1 MQLPMVFLDGP
12 WRMAMGL
19 RPLAPA
25 DWLWRDDQ
33 ADTELAL
40 RRRLIAESAA
50 EVIACRPG
58 MEPACGELLAMVEDH
73 LARDHGLAV
82 TPSGAIGEAA
92 LARLGRL
99 VQEDFCLLAAADD
112 GAYRLRAGVLCF
124 PSHWTL
130 RGKLDLP
137 LAAIHDPVP
146 GFAQKLAAPAD
157 RFMTAL
163 EPERPVWRAN
173 WSLVEHA
180 DLPAPEKRKPV
191 PGLTS
196 ANAGERLWLRVE
208 RQTLRRL
215 PASRAIVFTIRSFVR
230 ALGEVA
236 RAPGVAAAIAARL
249 REMPPGMAGYK
260 GLPLI
265 GEAVLPWLDRI
276 AEETALPPRAE
287 LPA

>member
-25 DWLWRDDQ
+25 DWLWRDER
-33 ADTELAL
+33 AEAELAL
-40 RRRLIAESAA
+40 RRTLIAERPE

-58 MEPACGELLAMVEDH
+58 MEPACGELLALVEEH
-73 LARDHGLAV
+73 LGRDHGLALA
-82 TPSGAIGEAA
+82 PSGLTGEAA
-92 LARLGRL
+92 LGRLGTL
-99 VQEDFCLLAAADD
+99 AQEDFCLLAAGDD

-124 PSHWTL
+124 PLHWTL

-137 LAAIHDPVP
+137 LRAIHGPVP
-146 GFAQKLAAPAD
+146 GFAEKLAAPAD
-157 RFMTAL
+157 RFMAALTA
-163 EPERPVWRAN
+163 ERPVWRAN
-173 WSLVEHA
+173 WSLVEHP
-180 DLPAPEKRKPV
+180 DLPAAAKRKPV

-196 ANAGERLWLRVE
+196 ANAGQRLWLRVE

-215 PASRAIVFTIRSFVR
+215 SASRAIVFTIRSFVR
-230 ALGEVA
+230 PLGEVA
-236 RAPGVAAAIAARL
+236 RVPGVAAAIAARL
-249 REMPPGMAGYK
+249 REMEPGMAAYK
-260 GLPLI
+260 GLPLL

-276 AEETALPPRAE
+276 AEEATDRPAAE

>member
-25 DWLWRDDQ
+25 DWLWRDDRVEP
-33 ADTELAL
+33 ELAL
-40 RRRLIAESAA
+40 RRKLIAEQPD
-50 EVIACRPG
+50 EVLACLPG
-58 MEPACGELLAMVEDH
+58 MEPACSELLAMAEEH
-73 LARDHGLAV
+73 LARDHGLAIA
-82 TPSGAIGEAA
+82 PSRMTGGAA
-92 LARLGRL
+92 LTRLGGL
-99 VQEDFCLLAAADD
+99 AQEDFCLLAADGE

-124 PSHWTL
+124 PSHWSL
-130 RGKLDLP
+130 RAKLDLP
-137 LAAIHDPVP
+137 LRAIHDPVP
-146 GFAQKLAAPAD
+146 GFTEKLAAPAD

-163 EPERPVWRAN
+163 EPDRPVWRAN

-180 DLPAPEKRKPV
+180 NLPAPEKRKPV

-215 PASRAIVFTIRSFVR
+215 PESRAVVFTIRSFVR

-236 RAPGVAAAIAARL
+236 RLPGVAAAIAARL

-265 GEAVLPWLDRI
+265 GEAVLPWLDRV
-276 AEETALPPRAE
+276 AEEAAGPPRAE

>member
-25 DWLWRDDQ
+25 DWLWRDEQ
-33 ADTELAL
+33 AEAELAL
-40 RRRLIAESAA
+40 RRALIAERPE
-50 EVIACRPG
+50 EVMACLSG
-58 MEPACGELLAMVEDH
+58 MEPACSELLAMVEEH
-73 LARDHGLAV
+73 LARDHGLSV
-82 TPSGAIGEAA
+82 GSSEQTGEAA
-92 LARLGRL
+92 LRRLGGL
-99 VQEDFCLLAAADD
+99 AQEDFCLLAKDDD

-130 RGKLDLP
+130 RAKLDLP
-137 LAAIHDPVP
+137 LRAIHDPVP
-146 GFAQKLAAPAD
+146 GFAEKLAAPAD
-157 RFMTAL
+157 RFMAAL
-163 EPERPVWRAN
+163 ETDRPVWRAN
-173 WSLVEHA
+173 WSLVEHPH
-180 DLPAPEKRKPV
+180 LPAPEKRKPV
-191 PGLTS
+191 PGLSS

-215 PASRAIVFTIRSFVR
+215 PASRAVVFTIRSFVR

-236 RAPGVAAAIAARL
+236 RLPGVAAAMAARL

-260 GLPLI
+260 GVPLI

-276 AEETALPPRAE
+276 AEEAAGPPGTE